1 MDEQANILFF
11 LKPKLEVAYLYHDQS
26 LRQGLEKMRAHGY
39 TAIPVLYRDGSYAG
53 AVSEGDFLWNIL
65 KTKPRDSGDL
75 EDRTVGDLVRR
86 QWIPPVRID
95 ATMDDLLLR
104 VIDQNFVP
112 VVDGRNLFMG
122 IVTRREI
129 IKYFYERA

>member
-53 AVSEGDFLWNIL
+53 AVSEGDFLRNIL

-86 QWIPPVRID
+86 QWSPPVRID